1 VQHNDTAPQSRKR
14 GRPPRSSYPPN
25 PKKDEAYKYVSGVSA
40 EYLAYKTS
48 RHVFANSVVGYMAWL
63 LRVNGPMPLDDIF
76 NHVMLAKEEL
86 RKPNGTTPNI

>member
-1 VQHNDTAPQSRKR
+1 M
-14 GRPPRSSYPPN
+14 
-25 PKKDEAYKYVSGVSA
+25 SA

-48 RHVFANSVVGYMAWL
+48 RHVFANSVVGYIAWL

-86 RKPNGTTPNI
+86 RKPNGTTPNIQNRYIVASLLFLLKRVFIKRPDAKWQLTTD